1 MNASIRRT
9 AVVASVL
16 FLALLVNISVVQL
29 WRQSSLSADNRNRRV
44 LDAEFAQNRGAI
56 LAGDTQIATTTP
68 IKDRFQYQRSYPEG
82 SLYATVTGWYS
93 YDFGRSGLE
102 AKYSTELAG
111 TASSQTLARLVD
123 LFTGATP
130 VGATIQTTI
139 DPKLQQV
146 AAQQLAGKKG
156 AVVALD
162 PKTGAILAMV
172 STPTYD
178 PNTLATHDLTAARAA
193 WTALNADP
201 NKPLSDRGTREI
213 YPPGSTFKLVTAA
226 AALENGMAPD
236 TMLNTPSQLTLP
248 NSTSV
253 LGNEISAC
261 GNGQQT
267 MDRAFQ
273 LSCNTAFANLGVTLG
288 ADKIRAQAEKFGFN
302 SVPMTDINAAKSQ
315 FPTQL
320 DAAQTMLSAIGQYDV
335 AASPLQMAMVAAAID
350 NDGVL
355 NTPYLVSE
363 IRSAD
368 LKVLYRHGPDS
379 KQSLSSGSAQ
389 ALQQMMVNVVQK
401 GTGTAAQVP
410 GVVVGGK
417 TGTAQTDLTKNP
429 YAWFVSFAKNPD
441 IAVAVFI
448 EDAHVARNDIAGG
461 ALAGPIAKALIQASR

>member
-9 AVVASVL
+9 AIVASVL
-16 FLALLVNISVVQL
+16 FLALLVNVSVVQL
-29 WRQSSLSADNRNRRV
+29 WRQSSLSADDRNRRV

-68 IKDRFQYQRSYPEG
+68 IKDRFQYQRSYPQG
-82 SLYATVTGWYS
+82 SLYATVTGWYA

-102 AKYSTELAG
+102 SKYSTELAG
-111 TASSQTLARLVD
+111 TASSQTLDRLVD
-123 LFTGATP
+123 MFTGATP

-139 DPKLQQV
+139 NPKLQQV

-201 NKPLSDRGTREI
+201 TKPLSDRGTREI

-226 AALENGMAPD
+226 TALENGMAAD
-236 TMLNTPSQLTLP
+236 TLINTPSQLTLP

-253 LGNEISAC
+253 LGNEGSAC
-261 GNGQQT
+261 GNTQQT
-267 MDRAFQ
+267 MDRALQ
-273 LSCNTAFANLGVTLG
+273 LSCNTAFANLGAQLG
-288 ADKIRAQAEKFGFN
+288 AAKIQAQAEKFGFN
-302 SVPMTDINAAKSQ
+302 TTPMTDVNAAKSQ
-315 FPTQL
+315 FPTKL
-320 DAAQTMLSAIGQYDV
+320 DAAQTMLSSIGQYDV
-335 AASPLQMAMVAAAID
+335 AASPLQMAMVVSAIC

-355 NTPYLVSE
+355 KTPYLVSE

-368 LKVLYRHGPDS
+368 LKVLYRHGPDD
-379 KQSLSSGSAQ
+379 KQALSSGSAQ

-401 GTGTAAQVP
+401 GTGTAAQVS

-441 IAVAVFI
+441 IAIAVFI
-448 EDAHVARNDIAGG
+448 EDANVARTDIAGG